1 MKTIAIVAGESSGD
15 LLGSHLIKSLKSI
28 RPDLTFIGIAGPK
41 MIKEGA
47 ASFFSMEE
55 LSVRGYFEALRKLF
69 CLLKLRKNL
78 LNQILD
84 AKPDLFIGID
94 APDFNFWIERQLKKK
109 GIPVIHYVSPSIWA
123 WRGNRL
129 RKIKKSI
136 DHMLT
141 IFPFEKNIYSKANIQ
156 ASFVGHPLAE
166 MIPLHPNKKKAQ
178 NKLKIIKATK
188 VIALLPGSRQ
198 GEVRWHT
205 QLLIDSALEIS
216 KRVRDIK
223 FLVPLPT
230 RETYEIFSKTLFKN
244 THAELDIQ
252 LLIGHA
258 SDAINAADLVIVASG
273 TATLETAL
281 YKKPMIVIYKMSS
294 ISWQILKRMR
304 YLPYISLPNI
314 LLNKFL
320 VPELLQDDATPENIT
335 DQTIEILKD
344 VAYRKNLLIQFTK
357 IHHQLKQNTS
367 DRLNRVV
374 LKFIK

>member
-28 RPDLTFIGIAGPK
+28 RPDLIFIGIAGPK

-47 ASFFSMEE
+47 VSFFSMEE

-69 CLLKLRKNL
+69 RLLKLRKNL

-94 APDFNFWIERQLKKK
+94 VPDFNFWIERQLKKK

-141 IFPFEKNIYSKANIQ
+141 IFPFEKKIYSKANIQ

-178 NKLKIIKATK
+178 DKLKIIKATK

-198 GEVRWHT
+198 GEVRWHA
-205 QLLIDSALEIS
+205 QLLIDSAIEIS

-335 DQTIEILKD
+335 DKTIEILKD

>member
-15 LLGSHLIKSLKSI
+15 LLGSHLIKSLKLA
-28 RPDLTFIGIAGPK
+28 RTDLKFIGVAGPK

-47 ASFFSMEE
+47 TSFFLMEE
-55 LSVRGYFEALRKLF
+55 LSVRGYFEAFRKLF
-69 CLLKLRKNL
+69 HLIKLRKKL
-78 LNQILD
+78 LKQILKE
-84 AKPDLFIGID
+84 KPDLFVGID
-94 APDFNFWIERQLKKK
+94 APDFNFWIEKQLKKK
-109 GIPVIHYVSPSIWA
+109 GVPVIHYVSPSIWA
-123 WRGNRL
+123 WRKSRV

-141 IFPFEKNIYSKANIQ
+141 IFPFEKNIYSKANIP
-156 ASFVGHPLAE
+156 ATFVGHPLAD
-166 MIPLHPNKKKAQ
+166 MIPLYSNKKKAQ
-178 NKLKIIKATK
+178 DKLRIIKATK

-198 GEVRWHT
+198 GEVKWHT
-205 QLLIDSALEIS
+205 QLLIDSAIEIS
-216 KRVRDIK
+216 KKINDVK

-230 RETYEIFSKTLFKN
+230 RETYDIFSKILFKN
-244 THAELDIQ
+244 TQAELDIQ

-304 YLPYISLPNI
+304 YLPFVSLPNI

-320 VPELLQDDATPENIT
+320 VPELLQGDATSENISSKSF
-335 DQTIEILKD
+335 EILKN
-344 VAYRKNLLIQFTK
+344 ASYRKNLLTQFTK

-367 DRLNRVV
+367 DRLNKVI

>member
-15 LLGSHLIKSLKSI
+15 LLGSHLIKSLKSA
-28 RPDLTFIGIAGPK
+28 RSDLKFIGIAGPK

-47 ASFFSMEE
+47 TSFFLMEE
-55 LSVRGYFEALRKLF
+55 LSVRGYFEAFRKLF
-69 CLLKLRKNL
+69 HLIKLRKKL
-78 LNQILD
+78 LNQILNE
-84 AKPDLFIGID
+84 KPDLFIGID
-94 APDFNFWIERQLKKK
+94 APDFNFWVEKQLKRK
-109 GIPVIHYVSPSIWA
+109 GVPVIHYVSPSIWA
-123 WRGNRL
+123 WRRNRL

-141 IFPFEKNIYSKANIQ
+141 IFPFEKNIYSKANIP
-156 ASFVGHPLAE
+156 ASFVGHPLAD
-166 MIPLHPNKKKAQ
+166 MIPLYSNKKKAQ
-178 NKLKIIKATK
+178 DKLKIIKANK
-188 VIALLPGSRQ
+188 VIGLLPGSRQ
-198 GEVRWHT
+198 GEVKWHA
-205 QLLIDSALEIS
+205 QLLIDSAIEIS
-216 KRVRDIK
+216 KKIRDVK

-230 RETYEIFSKTLFKN
+230 RETYDIFSKILFKN

-304 YLPYISLPNI
+304 YLPFVSLPNI

-320 VPELLQDDATPENIT
+320 VPELLQSDATYANISSKA
-335 DQTIEILKD
+335 IEIIKD
-344 VAYRKNLLIQFTK
+344 ASYRKNLLIQFTK

-367 DRLNRVV
+367 DRLNKVI

>member
-1 MKTIAIVAGESSGD
+1 MKTIAIIAGESSGD
-15 LLGSHLIKSLKSI
+15 LLGSHLIKSLKSA
-28 RPDLTFIGIAGPK
+28 RSDLKFIGIAGPK
-41 MIKEGA
+41 MMKEGA
-47 ASFFSMEE
+47 VSFFSMEE
-55 LSVRGYFEALRKLF
+55 LSVRGYFEAFRKLF
-69 CLLKLRKNL
+69 HLIRLRKKL
-78 LNQILD
+78 LNQILRE
-84 AKPDLFIGID
+84 KPVLFIGVD
-94 APDFNFWIERQLKKK
+94 APDFNFWIEKQLKKK
-109 GIPVIHYVSPSIWA
+109 GVPVIHYVSPSIWA

-156 ASFVGHPLAE
+156 ATFVGHPLAE
-166 MIPLHPNKKKAQ
+166 MIPLYPNKKKAQ
-178 NKLKIIKATK
+178 NKLKVIKATK

-198 GEVRWHT
+198 GEVKWHA
-205 QLLIDSALEIS
+205 QLLIDSATEIS
-216 KRVRDIK
+216 KKIRDVK

-230 RETYEIFSKTLFKN
+230 RETYDIFSKTLFKN

-304 YLPYISLPNI
+304 YLPFVSLPNI

-320 VPELLQDDATPENIT
+320 VPELLQSDATSENISSKA
-335 DQTIEILKD
+335 IEILKD
-344 VAYRKNLLIQFTK
+344 ASYRKNLLIQFTK

-367 DRLNRVV
+367 DRLNRVI
-374 LKFIK
+374 LKLIK

>member
-15 LLGSHLIKSLKSI
+15 LLGSHLIRSLKSS
-28 RPDLTFIGIAGPK
+28 RSDLKFIGIAGPK
-41 MIKEGA
+41 MMKEGA
-47 ASFFSMEE
+47 VSLFLMEE
-55 LSVRGYFEALRKLF
+55 LSVRGYFEAFKKLF
-69 CLLKLRKNL
+69 HLIQLRKNL
-78 LNQILD
+78 LNQILNQ
-84 AKPDLFIGID
+84 KPDLFIGVD

-129 RKIKKSI
+129 RKIKKSV

-156 ASFVGHPLAE
+156 ATFVGHPLAE
-166 MIPLHPNKKKAQ
+166 MIPLYSNKKKAQ
-178 NKLKIIKATK
+178 DKLKIIKATK

-198 GEVRWHT
+198 GEVTWHA
-205 QLLIDSALEIS
+205 QLLIDSATEIS
-216 KRVRDIK
+216 KRIRDVK

-230 RETYEIFSKTLFKN
+230 RETYDIFSKTLFKN

-252 LLIGHA
+252 LLVGHA

-304 YLPYISLPNI
+304 YLPFVSLPNI
-314 LLNKFL
+314 LLNKFI
-320 VPELLQDDATPENIT
+320 VPELLQSDATSDNISCKA
-335 DQTIEILKD
+335 IEILKN
-344 VAYRKNLLIQFTK
+344 APYRKNLLIQFTK

-367 DRLNRVV
+367 DRLSKVI

>member
-15 LLGSHLIKSLKSI
+15 LLGSHLIKSLKSA
-28 RPDLTFIGIAGPK
+28 RPDLKFIGIAGPK
-41 MIKEGA
+41 MMKEGA
-47 ASFFSMEE
+47 VSFFSMEE
-55 LSVRGYFEALRKLF
+55 LSVRGYFEVFRKLF
-69 CLLKLRKNL
+69 HLIKLRKKL
-78 LNQILD
+78 LNQILKE
-84 AKPDLFIGID
+84 KPDLFIGVD
-94 APDFNFWIERQLKKK
+94 APDFNFWIEKQLKKK
-109 GIPVIHYVSPSIWA
+109 GVPVIHYVSPSIWA

-136 DHMLT
+136 DHMLI

-156 ASFVGHPLAE
+156 ATFVGHPLAE
-166 MIPLHPNKKKAQ
+166 LIPLYPNKKKAQ

-198 GEVRWHT
+198 GEVKWHA
-205 QLLIDSALEIS
+205 QLLIDSATEIS
-216 KRVRDIK
+216 KKIRDVK
-223 FLVPLPT
+223 FLAPLPT
-230 RETYEIFSKTLFKN
+230 RETYDIFSKTLFKN

-304 YLPYISLPNI
+304 YLPFVSLPNI

-320 VPELLQDDATPENIT
+320 VPELLQSDATSENISSKA
-335 DQTIEILKD
+335 IEILKD
-344 VAYRKNLLIQFTK
+344 ASYRKNLLIQFTK

-367 DRLNRVV
+367 DRLNRVI
-374 LKFIK
+374 LKLIK

>member
-15 LLGSHLIKSLKSI
+15 LLGSHLIRSLKSS
-28 RPDLTFIGIAGPK
+28 RSDLKFIGIAGPK
-41 MIKEGA
+41 MMKEGA
-47 ASFFSMEE
+47 VSLFLMEE
-55 LSVRGYFEALRKLF
+55 LSVRGYFEAFKKLF
-69 CLLKLRKNL
+69 HLIQLRKNL
-78 LNQILD
+78 LNQILNQ
-84 AKPDLFIGID
+84 KPDLFIGVD

-129 RKIKKSI
+129 RKIKKSV

-156 ASFVGHPLAE
+156 ATFVGHPLAE
-166 MIPLHPNKKKAQ
+166 MIPLYSNKKKAQ
-178 NKLKIIKATK
+178 DKLKIIKATK

-198 GEVRWHT
+198 GEVRWHA
-205 QLLIDSALEIS
+205 QLLIDSATEIS
-216 KRVRDIK
+216 KRIRDVK

-230 RETYEIFSKTLFKN
+230 RETYDIFSKTLFKN

-252 LLIGHA
+252 LLVGHA

-304 YLPYISLPNI
+304 YLPFVSLPNI
-314 LLNKFL
+314 LLNKFI
-320 VPELLQDDATPENIT
+320 VPELLQSDATSDNISSKA
-335 DQTIEILKD
+335 IEILKN
-344 VAYRKNLLIQFTK
+344 APYRKNLLIQFTK

-367 DRLNRVV
+367 DRLSKVI

>member
-15 LLGSHLIKSLKSI
+15 LLGSHLIKALRLNRTDLK
-28 RPDLTFIGIAGPK
+28 FIGVAGPK
-41 MIKEGA
+41 MMKEGA
-47 ASFFSMEE
+47 ASYFPMEE

-69 CLLKLRKNL
+69 HLIKLRKNL
-78 LNQILD
+78 LKKILD

-109 GIPVIHYVSPSIWA
+109 GVPVIHYVSPSVWA
-123 WRGNRL
+123 WRGSRL
-129 RKIKKSI
+129 KKIKKSI

-156 ASFVGHPLAE
+156 ATFVGHPLAE
-166 MIPLHPNKKKAQ
+166 MIPLHPSKKKAQ
-178 NKLKIIKATK
+178 DKLKIIKASR

-198 GEVRWHT
+198 GEVKWHT
-205 QLLIDSALEIS
+205 QLLIDSAIEIS
-216 KRVRDIK
+216 KRIRDVK

-244 THAELDIQ
+244 TQAELDIQ

-258 SDAINAADLVIVASG
+258 SIAINAADAVIVASG

-281 YKKPMIVIYKMSS
+281 YKKPMIVIYKMST

-304 YLPYISLPNI
+304 YLPYVSLPNI

-320 VPELLQDDATPENIT
+320 VPELLQNDATPENIT
-335 DQTIEILKD
+335 AKTIEILKD
-344 VAYRKNLLIQFTK
+344 SSYRKHLLVQFTK
-357 IHHQLKQNTS
+357 IHYQLKQNTS
-367 DRLNRVV
+367 DRLNRVI

>member
-15 LLGSHLIKSLKSI
+15 LLGSHLIRSLKSS
-28 RPDLTFIGIAGPK
+28 RSDLKFIGIAGPK
-41 MIKEGA
+41 MMKEGA
-47 ASFFSMEE
+47 VSLFLMEE
-55 LSVRGYFEALRKLF
+55 LSVRGYFEAFKKLF
-69 CLLKLRKNL
+69 HLIQLRKNL
-78 LNQILD
+78 LNQILNQ
-84 AKPDLFIGID
+84 KPDLFIGVD

-129 RKIKKSI
+129 RKIKKSV

-156 ASFVGHPLAE
+156 ATFVGHPLAE
-166 MIPLHPNKKKAQ
+166 MIPLYSNKKKAQ
-178 NKLKIIKATK
+178 DKLKIIKATK

-198 GEVRWHT
+198 GEVTWHA
-205 QLLIDSALEIS
+205 QLLIDSATEIS
-216 KRVRDIK
+216 KRIRDVK

-230 RETYEIFSKTLFKN
+230 RETYDIFSKTLFKN

-252 LLIGHA
+252 LLVGHA

-304 YLPYISLPNI
+304 YLPFVSLPNI
-314 LLNKFL
+314 LLNKFI
-320 VPELLQDDATPENIT
+320 VPELLQSDATSDNISSKA
-335 DQTIEILKD
+335 IEILEN
-344 VAYRKNLLIQFTK
+344 APYRKNLLIQFTK

-367 DRLNRVV
+367 DRLSKVI

>member
-1 MKTIAIVAGESSGD
+1 MKTIAIIAGESSGD
-15 LLGSHLIKSLKSI
+15 LLGSHLIKSLKSA
-28 RPDLTFIGIAGPK
+28 RSDLKFIGIAGPK
-41 MIKEGA
+41 MMKEGA
-47 ASFFSMEE
+47 VSFFSMEE
-55 LSVRGYFEALRKLF
+55 LSVRGYFEAFRKLF
-69 CLLKLRKNL
+69 HLIRLRKKL
-78 LNQILD
+78 LNQILRE
-84 AKPDLFIGID
+84 KPVLFIGVD
-94 APDFNFWIERQLKKK
+94 APDFNFWIEKQLKKK
-109 GIPVIHYVSPSIWA
+109 GVPVIHYVSPSIWA

-156 ASFVGHPLAE
+156 ATFVGHPLAE
-166 MIPLHPNKKKAQ
+166 MIPLYPNKKKAQ
-178 NKLKIIKATK
+178 NKLKVIKATK

-198 GEVRWHT
+198 GEVKWHA
-205 QLLIDSALEIS
+205 QLLIDSATEIS
-216 KRVRDIK
+216 KKIRDVK

-230 RETYEIFSKTLFKN
+230 RETYDIFSKTLFKN

-304 YLPYISLPNI
+304 YLPFVSLPNI

-320 VPELLQDDATPENIT
+320 VPELLQSDATSENISSKAV
-335 DQTIEILKD
+335 EILKD
-344 VAYRKNLLIQFTK
+344 ASYRKNLLTQFTK

-367 DRLNRVV
+367 DRLNRVI
-374 LKFIK
+374 LKLIK

>member
-15 LLGSHLIKSLKSI
+15 LLGSHLIKSLKST
-28 RPDLTFIGIAGPK
+28 RSDLTFIGIAGPK

-47 ASFFSMEE
+47 VSFFSIEE

-69 CLLKLRKNL
+69 RLLKLRKNL

-109 GIPVIHYVSPSIWA
+109 GVPVIHYVSPSIWA
-123 WRGNRL
+123 WRKNRL

-141 IFPFEKNIYSKANIQ
+141 IFPFEKNIYLKANIQ

-166 MIPLHPNKKKAQ
+166 MIPLHPNRKKAQ
-178 NKLKIIKATK
+178 DKLKIIKATK

-198 GEVRWHT
+198 GEVRWHA
-205 QLLIDSALEIS
+205 QLLIDSAIEIS

-230 RETYEIFSKTLFKN
+230 RETYEIFSRTLFRN

-273 TATLETAL
+273 TATLESAL

-320 VPELLQDDATPENIT
+320 VPELLQDDATPGNIT
-335 DQTIEILKD
+335 DKTIEILKD
-344 VAYRKNLLIQFTK
+344 VVYRKNLLIQFTK

-367 DRLNRVV
+367 DRLNKII

>member
-15 LLGSHLIKSLKSI
+15 LLGSHLIKSLKSA
-28 RPDLTFIGIAGPK
+28 RSDLKFIGIAGPK
-41 MIKEGA
+41 MMKEGA
-47 ASFFSMEE
+47 VSFFSMEE
-55 LSVRGYFEALRKLF
+55 LSVRGYFEVFRKLF
-69 CLLKLRKNL
+69 HLIKLRKKL
-78 LNQILD
+78 LNQILKE
-84 AKPDLFIGID
+84 KPDLFIGVD
-94 APDFNFWIERQLKKK
+94 APDFNFWIEKQLKKK
-109 GIPVIHYVSPSIWA
+109 GVTVIHYVSPSIWA

-156 ASFVGHPLAE
+156 ATFVGHPLAE
-166 MIPLHPNKKKAQ
+166 LIPLYPNKKKAQ

-198 GEVRWHT
+198 GEVKWHA
-205 QLLIDSALEIS
+205 QLLIDSATEIS
-216 KRVRDIK
+216 KKIRDVK
-223 FLVPLPT
+223 FLAPLPT
-230 RETYEIFSKTLFKN
+230 RETYDIFSKTLFKN

-304 YLPYISLPNI
+304 YLPFVSLPNI

-320 VPELLQDDATPENIT
+320 VPELLQSDATSENISSKA
-335 DQTIEILKD
+335 IEILKD
-344 VAYRKNLLIQFTK
+344 ASYRKNLLIQFTK

-367 DRLNRVV
+367 DRLNRVI
-374 LKFIK
+374 LKLIK

>member
-15 LLGSHLIKSLKSI
+15 LLGSHLIKSLKSV
-28 RPDLTFIGIAGPK
+28 RSDLKFIGIAGPK
-41 MIKEGA
+41 MMKEGA
-47 ASFFSMEE
+47 NSFFLMEE
-55 LSVRGYFEALRKLF
+55 LSVRGYFEAFRKLF
-69 CLLKLRKNL
+69 HLIKLRKTL
-78 LNQILD
+78 LKQILSE
-84 AKPDLFIGID
+84 KPDLFIGVD

-109 GIPVIHYVSPSIWA
+109 GVPVIHYVSPSIWA
-123 WRGNRL
+123 WRGSRL

-136 DHMLT
+136 NHMLT

-156 ASFVGHPLAE
+156 ATFVGHPLAE
-166 MIPLHPNKKKAQ
+166 MIPLNPNKKKAQ
-178 NKLKIIKATK
+178 DKLKIINAYK

-198 GEVRWHT
+198 GEVKWHA
-205 QLLIDSALEIS
+205 QLLIDSATEIS
-216 KRVRDIK
+216 KKIRDVK

-230 RETYEIFSKTLFKN
+230 RETYDIFSKTLFKN

-304 YLPYISLPNI
+304 YLPFVSLPNI
-314 LLNKFL
+314 LLNKFV
-320 VPELLQDDATPENIT
+320 VPELLQGDATPENISSKAF
-335 DQTIEILKD
+335 EILKD
-344 VAYRKNLLIQFTK
+344 TPYRKNLIIQFAK
-357 IHHQLKQNTS
+357 IHYQLKQNTS
-367 DRLNRVV
+367 DRLNRVI
-374 LKFIK
+374 LKLIK

>member
-15 LLGSHLIKSLKSI
+15 LLGSHLIKALRLNRTDLK
-28 RPDLTFIGIAGPK
+28 FIGVAGPK
-41 MIKEGA
+41 MMKEGA
-47 ASFFSMEE
+47 ASYFPMEE

-69 CLLKLRKNL
+69 HLIKLRKNL
-78 LNQILD
+78 LKKILD

-123 WRGNRL
+123 WRRSRL
-129 RKIKKSI
+129 KKIKKSI

-156 ASFVGHPLAE
+156 ATFVGHPLAE

-178 NKLKIIKATK
+178 DKLKIIKASR

-198 GEVRWHT
+198 GEVKWHA
-205 QLLIDSALEIS
+205 QLLIDSAIEIS
-216 KRVRDIK
+216 KRIRDVK

-244 THAELDIQ
+244 TQAELDIQ

-258 SDAINAADLVIVASG
+258 SIAINAADAVIVASG

-281 YKKPMIVIYKMSS
+281 YKKPMIVIYKMST

-304 YLPYISLPNI
+304 YLPYVSIPNI

-320 VPELLQDDATPENIT
+320 VPELLQNDATPENIT
-335 DQTIEILKD
+335 VKTIEILKD
-344 VAYRKNLLIQFTK
+344 SSYRKHLLVQFTK
-357 IHHQLKQNTS
+357 IHFQLKQNTS
-367 DRLNRVV
+367 DRLNKVI

>member
-15 LLGSHLIKSLKSI
+15 LLGSHLIRSLKSS
-28 RPDLTFIGIAGPK
+28 RSDLKFIGIAGPK
-41 MIKEGA
+41 MMKEGA
-47 ASFFSMEE
+47 VSLFLMEE
-55 LSVRGYFEALRKLF
+55 LSVRGYFEAFKKLF
-69 CLLKLRKNL
+69 HLIQLRKNL
-78 LNQILD
+78 LNQILNQ
-84 AKPDLFIGID
+84 KPDLFIGVD

-129 RKIKKSI
+129 RKIKKSV

-156 ASFVGHPLAE
+156 ATFVGHPLAE
-166 MIPLHPNKKKAQ
+166 MIPLYSNKKKAQ
-178 NKLKIIKATK
+178 DKLKIIKATK

-198 GEVRWHT
+198 GEVTWHA
-205 QLLIDSALEIS
+205 QLLIDSATEIS
-216 KRVRDIK
+216 KRIRDVK

-230 RETYEIFSKTLFKN
+230 RETYDIFSKTLFKN

-252 LLIGHA
+252 LLLGHA

-304 YLPYISLPNI
+304 YLPFVSLPNI
-314 LLNKFL
+314 LLNKFI
-320 VPELLQDDATPENIT
+320 VPELLQSDATSDNISSKA
-335 DQTIEILKD
+335 IEILKN
-344 VAYRKNLLIQFTK
+344 APYRKNLLIQFTK

-367 DRLNRVV
+367 DRLSKVI

>member
-15 LLGSHLIKSLKSI
+15 LLGSHLIKSLKSA
-28 RPDLTFIGIAGPK
+28 RSDLKFIGIAGPK
-41 MIKEGA
+41 MMKEGA
-47 ASFFSMEE
+47 VSFFSMEE
-55 LSVRGYFEALRKLF
+55 LSVRGYFEAFRKLF
-69 CLLKLRKNL
+69 HLIRLRKKL
-78 LNQILD
+78 LNQILRE
-84 AKPDLFIGID
+84 KPVLFIGVD
-94 APDFNFWIERQLKKK
+94 APDFNFWIEKQLKKK
-109 GIPVIHYVSPSIWA
+109 GVPVIHYVSPSIWA

-156 ASFVGHPLAE
+156 ATFVGHPLAE
-166 MIPLHPNKKKAQ
+166 MIPLYPNKKKAQ
-178 NKLKIIKATK
+178 NKLKVIKATK

-198 GEVRWHT
+198 GEVKWHA
-205 QLLIDSALEIS
+205 QLLIDSATEIS
-216 KRVRDIK
+216 KKIRDVK

-230 RETYEIFSKTLFKN
+230 RETYDIFSKTLFKN

-304 YLPYISLPNI
+304 YLPFVSLPNI

-320 VPELLQDDATPENIT
+320 VPELLQSDATSENISSKA
-335 DQTIEILKD
+335 IEILKD
-344 VAYRKNLLIQFTK
+344 ASYRKNLLIQFTK

-367 DRLNRVV
+367 DRLNRVI
-374 LKFIK
+374 LKLIK

>member
-15 LLGSHLIKSLKSI
+15 LLGSHLIKSLKSA
-28 RPDLTFIGIAGPK
+28 RPDLKFIGIAGPK
-41 MIKEGA
+41 MMKEGA
-47 ASFFSMEE
+47 VSFFSMEE
-55 LSVRGYFEALRKLF
+55 LSVRGYFEVFRKLF
-69 CLLKLRKNL
+69 HLIKLRKKL
-78 LNQILD
+78 LNQILKE
-84 AKPDLFIGID
+84 KPDLFIGVD
-94 APDFNFWIERQLKKK
+94 APDFNFWIEKQLKKK
-109 GIPVIHYVSPSIWA
+109 GVPVIHYVSPSIWA

-156 ASFVGHPLAE
+156 ATFVGHPLAE
-166 MIPLHPNKKKAQ
+166 MIPLYPNKKKAQ
-178 NKLKIIKATK
+178 NKLKVIKATK

-198 GEVRWHT
+198 GEVKWHA
-205 QLLIDSALEIS
+205 QLLIDSATEIS
-216 KRVRDIK
+216 KKIRDVK

-230 RETYEIFSKTLFKN
+230 RETYDIFSKTLFKN

-304 YLPYISLPNI
+304 YLPFVSLPNI

-320 VPELLQDDATPENIT
+320 VPELLQSDATSENISSKA
-335 DQTIEILKD
+335 IEILKD
-344 VAYRKNLLIQFTK
+344 ASYRKNLLIQFTK

-367 DRLNRVV
+367 DRLNRVI
-374 LKFIK
+374 LKLIK

>member
-69 CLLKLRKNL
+69 RLLKLRKNL

-314 LLNKFL
+314 LSNKFL

-335 DQTIEILKD
+335 DKTIEILKD

>member
-15 LLGSHLIKSLKSI
+15 LLGSHLIKSLKSA
-28 RPDLTFIGIAGPK
+28 RSDLKFIGIAGPK
-41 MIKEGA
+41 MMKEGA
-47 ASFFSMEE
+47 VSFFSMEE
-55 LSVRGYFEALRKLF
+55 LSVRGYFEVFRKLF
-69 CLLKLRKNL
+69 HLIKLRKKL
-78 LNQILD
+78 LNQILKE
-84 AKPDLFIGID
+84 KPDLFIGVD
-94 APDFNFWIERQLKKK
+94 APDFNFWIEKQLKKK
-109 GIPVIHYVSPSIWA
+109 GVPVIHYVSPSIWA

-136 DHMLT
+136 DHMLI

-156 ASFVGHPLAE
+156 ATFVGHPLAE
-166 MIPLHPNKKKAQ
+166 MIPLYPNKKKAQ
-178 NKLKIIKATK
+178 NKLKVIKATK

-198 GEVRWHT
+198 GEVKWHA
-205 QLLIDSALEIS
+205 QLLIDSATEIS
-216 KRVRDIK
+216 KKIRDVK
-223 FLVPLPT
+223 FLAPLPT
-230 RETYEIFSKTLFKN
+230 RETYDIFSKTLFKN

-304 YLPYISLPNI
+304 YLPFVSLPNI

-320 VPELLQDDATPENIT
+320 VPELLQSDATSENISSKA
-335 DQTIEILKD
+335 IEILKD
-344 VAYRKNLLIQFTK
+344 ASYRKNLLIQFTK

-367 DRLNRVV
+367 DRLNRVI
-374 LKFIK
+374 LKLIK

>member
-15 LLGSHLIKSLKSI
+15 LLGSHLIRSLKSS
-28 RPDLTFIGIAGPK
+28 RSDLKFIGIAGPK
-41 MIKEGA
+41 MMKEGA
-47 ASFFSMEE
+47 VSLFLMEE
-55 LSVRGYFEALRKLF
+55 LSVRGYFEAFKKLF
-69 CLLKLRKNL
+69 HLIQLRKNL
-78 LNQILD
+78 LNQILNQ
-84 AKPDLFIGID
+84 KPDLFIGVD

-129 RKIKKSI
+129 RKIKKSV

-156 ASFVGHPLAE
+156 ATFVGHPLAE
-166 MIPLHPNKKKAQ
+166 MIPLYSNKKKAQ
-178 NKLKIIKATK
+178 DKLKIIKATK

-198 GEVRWHT
+198 GEVTWHA
-205 QLLIDSALEIS
+205 QLLIDSATEIS
-216 KRVRDIK
+216 KRIRDVK

-230 RETYEIFSKTLFKN
+230 RETYDIFSKTLFKN
-244 THAELDIQ
+244 THVELDIQ
-252 LLIGHA
+252 LLVGHA

-304 YLPYISLPNI
+304 YLPFVSLPNI
-314 LLNKFL
+314 LLNKFI
-320 VPELLQDDATPENIT
+320 VPELLQSDATSDNISSKA
-335 DQTIEILKD
+335 IEILKN
-344 VAYRKNLLIQFTK
+344 APYRKNLLIQFTK

-367 DRLNRVV
+367 DRLSKVI

>member
-15 LLGSHLIKSLKSI
+15 LLGSHLIKALRLNRTDLK
-28 RPDLTFIGIAGPK
+28 FIGVAGPK
-41 MIKEGA
+41 MMKEGA
-47 ASFFSMEE
+47 ASYFPMEE

-69 CLLKLRKNL
+69 HLIKLRKNL
-78 LNQILD
+78 LKKILD

-123 WRGNRL
+123 WRRSRL
-129 RKIKKSI
+129 KKIKKSV

-156 ASFVGHPLAE
+156 ATFVGHPLAE

-178 NKLKIIKATK
+178 DKLKIIKASK

-198 GEVRWHT
+198 GEVKWHA
-205 QLLIDSALEIS
+205 QLLIDSAIEIS
-216 KRVRDIK
+216 KRIRDVK

-244 THAELDIQ
+244 TQAELDIQ

-258 SDAINAADLVIVASG
+258 SIAINAADAVIVASG

-281 YKKPMIVIYKMSS
+281 YKKPMIVIYKMST

-304 YLPYISLPNI
+304 YLPYVSIPNI

-320 VPELLQDDATPENIT
+320 VPELLQNDATPENIT
-335 DQTIEILKD
+335 AKTIEILKD
-344 VAYRKNLLIQFTK
+344 SSYRKHLLVQFTK
-357 IHHQLKQNTS
+357 IHFQLKQNTS
-367 DRLNRVV
+367 DRLNKVI

>member
-15 LLGSHLIKSLKSI
+15 LLGSHLIKALRLNRTDLK
-28 RPDLTFIGIAGPK
+28 FIGVAGPK
-41 MIKEGA
+41 MMKEGA
-47 ASFFSMEE
+47 ASYFPMEE

-69 CLLKLRKNL
+69 HLIKLRKNL
-78 LNQILD
+78 LKKILD

-123 WRGNRL
+123 WRGSRL
-129 RKIKKSI
+129 KKIKKSI

-156 ASFVGHPLAE
+156 ATFVGHPLAE

-178 NKLKIIKATK
+178 DKLKIIKASR

-198 GEVRWHT
+198 GEVKWHA
-205 QLLIDSALEIS
+205 QLLIDSAIEIS
-216 KRVRDIK
+216 KKIRDVK

-244 THAELDIQ
+244 TQAELDIQ

-258 SDAINAADLVIVASG
+258 SIAINAADVVIVASG

-281 YKKPMIVIYKMSS
+281 YKKPMIVIYKMST

-304 YLPYISLPNI
+304 YLPYVSIPNI

-320 VPELLQDDATPENIT
+320 VPELLQNDATPENIT
-335 DQTIEILKD
+335 AKTIEILKD
-344 VAYRKNLLIQFTK
+344 SSYRKHLLVQFTK
-357 IHHQLKQNTS
+357 IHFQLKQNTS
-367 DRLNRVV
+367 DRLNKVI

>member
-15 LLGSHLIKSLKSI
+15 LLGSHLIRSLKSS
-28 RPDLTFIGIAGPK
+28 RSDLKFIGIAGPK
-41 MIKEGA
+41 MMKEGA
-47 ASFFSMEE
+47 VSLFLMEE
-55 LSVRGYFEALRKLF
+55 LSVRGYFEAFKKLF
-69 CLLKLRKNL
+69 HLIQLRKNL
-78 LNQILD
+78 LNQILNQ
-84 AKPDLFIGID
+84 KPDLFIGVD

-129 RKIKKSI
+129 RKIKKSV

-156 ASFVGHPLAE
+156 ATFVGHPLAE
-166 MIPLHPNKKKAQ
+166 MIPLYSNKKKAQ
-178 NKLKIIKATK
+178 DKLKIIKATK

-198 GEVRWHT
+198 GEVTWHA
-205 QLLIDSALEIS
+205 QLLIDSATEIS
-216 KRVRDIK
+216 KRIHDVK

-230 RETYEIFSKTLFKN
+230 RETYDIFSKTLFKN

-252 LLIGHA
+252 LLVGHA

-304 YLPYISLPNI
+304 YLPFVSLPNI
-314 LLNKFL
+314 LLNKFI
-320 VPELLQDDATPENIT
+320 VPELLQSDATSDNISSKA
-335 DQTIEILKD
+335 IEILKN
-344 VAYRKNLLIQFTK
+344 APYRKNLLIQFTK

-367 DRLNRVV
+367 DRLSKVI

>member
-15 LLGSHLIKSLKSI
+15 LLGSHLIRSLKSS
-28 RPDLTFIGIAGPK
+28 RSDLKFIGIAGPK
-41 MIKEGA
+41 MMKEGA
-47 ASFFSMEE
+47 VSLFLMEE
-55 LSVRGYFEALRKLF
+55 LSVRGYFEAFKKLF
-69 CLLKLRKNL
+69 HLIQLRKNL
-78 LNQILD
+78 LNQILNQ
-84 AKPDLFIGID
+84 KPDLFIGVD

-156 ASFVGHPLAE
+156 ATFVGHPLAE
-166 MIPLHPNKKKAQ
+166 MIPLYSNKKKAQ
-178 NKLKIIKATK
+178 DKLKIIKATK

-198 GEVRWHT
+198 GEVTWHA
-205 QLLIDSALEIS
+205 QLLIDSATEIS
-216 KRVRDIK
+216 KRIRDVK

-230 RETYEIFSKTLFKN
+230 RETYDIFSKTLFKN

-252 LLIGHA
+252 LLVGHA

-304 YLPYISLPNI
+304 YLPFVSLPNI
-314 LLNKFL
+314 LLNKFI
-320 VPELLQDDATPENIT
+320 VPELLQSDATSDNISSKA
-335 DQTIEILKD
+335 IEILKN
-344 VAYRKNLLIQFTK
+344 APYRKNLLIQFTK

-367 DRLNRVV
+367 DRLSKVI

>member
-15 LLGSHLIKSLKSI
+15 LLGSHLIKSLKAVRS
-28 RPDLTFIGIAGPK
+28 DLKFIGIAGPK

-47 ASFFSMEE
+47 TSFFLMEE
-55 LSVRGYFEALRKLF
+55 LSVRGYFEAFRKLF
-69 CLLKLRKNL
+69 HLIKLRKKL
-78 LNQILD
+78 LNQILKE
-84 AKPDLFIGID
+84 KPDLFIGVD
-94 APDFNFWIERQLKKK
+94 APDFNFWIEKQLKKK

-123 WRGNRL
+123 WRGGRL

-156 ASFVGHPLAE
+156 ATFVGHPLAE
-166 MIPLHPNKKKAQ
+166 MIPLYPNKKKAQ
-178 NKLKIIKATK
+178 IKLKIIKATK

-198 GEVRWHT
+198 GEVKWHA
-205 QLLIDSALEIS
+205 QLLIDSATEIS
-216 KRVRDIK
+216 KKIRDVK

-230 RETYEIFSKTLFKN
+230 RETYDIFSKTLFKN
-244 THAELDIQ
+244 TQAELDIQ

-258 SDAINAADLVIVASG
+258 SDAINAADLVVVASG

-304 YLPYISLPNI
+304 YLPFVSLPNI

-320 VPELLQDDATPENIT
+320 VPELLQSDATSENISSKA
-335 DQTIEILKD
+335 IEILKD
-344 VAYRKNLLIQFTK
+344 ASYRKNLLLQFTK

-367 DRLNRVV
+367 DRLNKVI

>member
-15 LLGSHLIKSLKSI
+15 LLGSHLIKSLKST

-47 ASFFSMEE
+47 VSFFSMEE

-69 CLLKLRKNL
+69 RLLKLRKNL

-109 GIPVIHYVSPSIWA
+109 GVSVIHYVSPSIWA
-123 WRGNRL
+123 WRKNRL

-141 IFPFEKNIYSKANIQ
+141 IFPFEKNIYLKANIQ

-166 MIPLHPNKKKAQ
+166 MIPLHSNRKKAQ
-178 NKLKIIKATK
+178 DKLKIIKANK

-198 GEVRWHT
+198 GEVRWHA
-205 QLLIDSALEIS
+205 QLLIDSAIEIS
-216 KRVRDIK
+216 KSVRDTK

-244 THAELDIQ
+244 TNTELDIQ

-294 ISWQILKRMR
+294 ISWQILKRLR

-320 VPELLQDDATPENIT
+320 VPELLQDDATPQNIS
-335 DQTIEILKD
+335 DKTIEILKD

-367 DRLNRVV
+367 DRLNRVI

>member
-15 LLGSHLIKSLKSI
+15 LIGSHLIKSLKAVRS
-28 RPDLTFIGIAGPK
+28 DLKFIGIAGPK

-47 ASFFSMEE
+47 TSFFLMEE
-55 LSVRGYFEALRKLF
+55 LSVRGYFEAFRKLF
-69 CLLKLRKNL
+69 HLIKLRKKL
-78 LNQILD
+78 LNQILKE
-84 AKPDLFIGID
+84 KPDLFIGVD
-94 APDFNFWIERQLKKK
+94 APDFNFWIEKQLKKK

-123 WRGNRL
+123 WRGGRL

-156 ASFVGHPLAE
+156 ATFVGHPLAE
-166 MIPLHPNKKKAQ
+166 MIPLYPNKKKAQ
-178 NKLKIIKATK
+178 IKLKIIKATK

-198 GEVRWHT
+198 GEVKWHA
-205 QLLIDSALEIS
+205 QLLIDSATEIS
-216 KRVRDIK
+216 KKIRDVK

-230 RETYEIFSKTLFKN
+230 RETYDIFSKTLFKN
-244 THAELDIQ
+244 TQAELDIQ

-258 SDAINAADLVIVASG
+258 SDAINAADLVVVASG

-304 YLPYISLPNI
+304 YLPFVSLPNI

-320 VPELLQDDATPENIT
+320 VPELLQSDATSENISSKA
-335 DQTIEILKD
+335 IEILKD
-344 VAYRKNLLIQFTK
+344 ASYRKNLLLQFTK

-367 DRLNRVV
+367 DRLNKVI

>member
-15 LLGSHLIKSLKSI
+15 LLGSHLIKALRLNRTDLK
-28 RPDLTFIGIAGPK
+28 FIGVAGPK

-47 ASFFSMEE
+47 ASYFPMEE

-69 CLLKLRKNL
+69 HLIKLRKNL
-78 LNQILD
+78 LKKILD

-123 WRGNRL
+123 WRRSRL
-129 RKIKKSI
+129 KKIKKSI

-156 ASFVGHPLAE
+156 ATFVGHPLAE

-178 NKLKIIKATK
+178 DKLKIIKASR

-198 GEVRWHT
+198 GEVKWHA
-205 QLLIDSALEIS
+205 QLLIDSAIEIS
-216 KRVRDIK
+216 KRIRDVK

-244 THAELDIQ
+244 TQAELDIQ

-258 SDAINAADLVIVASG
+258 SIAINAADAVIVASG

-281 YKKPMIVIYKMSS
+281 YKKPMIVIYKMST

-304 YLPYISLPNI
+304 YLPYVSIPNI

-320 VPELLQDDATPENIT
+320 VPELLQNDATPENIT
-335 DQTIEILKD
+335 AKTIEILKD
-344 VAYRKNLLIQFTK
+344 SSYRKHLLVQFTK
-357 IHHQLKQNTS
+357 IHFQLKQNTS
-367 DRLNRVV
+367 DRLNKVI

>member
-15 LLGSHLIKSLKSI
+15 LLGSHLIKALSLN
-28 RPDLTFIGIAGPK
+28 RTDLKFIGVAGPK
-41 MIKEGA
+41 MMKEGA
-47 ASFFSMEE
+47 ASYFPMEE

-69 CLLKLRKNL
+69 HLIKLRKNL
-78 LNQILD
+78 LKKILD

-123 WRGNRL
+123 WRRSRL
-129 RKIKKSI
+129 KKIKKSI

-156 ASFVGHPLAE
+156 ATFVGHPLAE

-178 NKLKIIKATK
+178 DKLKIIKASK

-198 GEVRWHT
+198 GEVKWHA
-205 QLLIDSALEIS
+205 QLLIDSAIEIS
-216 KRVRDIK
+216 KRIRDVK

-244 THAELDIQ
+244 TQAELDIQ

-258 SDAINAADLVIVASG
+258 SIAINAADAVIVASG

-281 YKKPMIVIYKMSS
+281 YKKPMIVIYKMST

-304 YLPYISLPNI
+304 YLPYVSIPNI

-320 VPELLQDDATPENIT
+320 VPELLQNDATPENIT
-335 DQTIEILKD
+335 AKTIEILKD
-344 VAYRKNLLIQFTK
+344 SSYRKHLLVQFTK
-357 IHHQLKQNTS
+357 IHFQLKQNTS
-367 DRLNRVV
+367 DRLNKVI

>member
-1 MKTIAIVAGESSGD
+1 LKLARSD
-15 LLGSHLIKSLKSI
+15 LK
-28 RPDLTFIGIAGPK
+28 FIGVAGPK

-47 ASFFSMEE
+47 TSFFLMEE
-55 LSVRGYFEALRKLF
+55 LSVRGYFEAFRKLF
-69 CLLKLRKNL
+69 HLIKLRKKL
-78 LNQILD
+78 LKQILKE
-84 AKPDLFIGID
+84 KPDLFVGID
-94 APDFNFWIERQLKKK
+94 APDFNFWIEKQLKKK
-109 GIPVIHYVSPSIWA
+109 GVPVIHYVSPSIWA
-123 WRGNRL
+123 WRKSRV

-141 IFPFEKNIYSKANIQ
+141 IFPFEKNIYSKANIP
-156 ASFVGHPLAE
+156 ATFVGHPLAD
-166 MIPLHPNKKKAQ
+166 MIPLYSNKKKAQ
-178 NKLKIIKATK
+178 DKLRIIKATK

-198 GEVRWHT
+198 GEVKWHT
-205 QLLIDSALEIS
+205 QLLIDSAIEIS
-216 KRVRDIK
+216 KKINDVK

-230 RETYEIFSKTLFKN
+230 RETYDIFSKILFKN
-244 THAELDIQ
+244 TQAELDIQ

-304 YLPYISLPNI
+304 YLPFVSLPNI

-320 VPELLQDDATPENIT
+320 VPELLQGDATSENISSKSF
-335 DQTIEILKD
+335 EILKD
-344 VAYRKNLLIQFTK
+344 ASYRKNLLTQFTK

-367 DRLNRVV
+367 DRLNRVI
-374 LKFIK
+374 LKFLK

>member
-15 LLGSHLIKSLKSI
+15 LLGSHLIRSLKSS
-28 RPDLTFIGIAGPK
+28 RSDLKFIGIAGPK
-41 MIKEGA
+41 MMKEGA
-47 ASFFSMEE
+47 VSLFLMEE
-55 LSVRGYFEALRKLF
+55 LSVRGYFEAFKKLF
-69 CLLKLRKNL
+69 HLIQLRKNL
-78 LNQILD
+78 LNQILNQ
-84 AKPDLFIGID
+84 KPDLFIGVD

-129 RKIKKSI
+129 RKIKKSV

-156 ASFVGHPLAE
+156 ATFVGHPLAE
-166 MIPLHPNKKKAQ
+166 MIPLYSNKKKAQ
-178 NKLKIIKATK
+178 DKLKIIKATK

-198 GEVRWHT
+198 GEVTWHA
-205 QLLIDSALEIS
+205 QLLIDSATEIS
-216 KRVRDIK
+216 KRIRDVK

-230 RETYEIFSKTLFKN
+230 RETYDIFSKTLFKN
-244 THAELDIQ
+244 THEELDIQ
-252 LLIGHA
+252 LLVGHA

-304 YLPYISLPNI
+304 YLPFVSLPNI
-314 LLNKFL
+314 LLNKFI
-320 VPELLQDDATPENIT
+320 VPELLQSDATSDNISSKA
-335 DQTIEILKD
+335 IEILKNTL
-344 VAYRKNLLIQFTK
+344 YRKNLLIQFTK

-367 DRLNRVV
+367 DRLSKVI

>member
-15 LLGSHLIKSLKSI
+15 LLGSHLIRSLKSS
-28 RPDLTFIGIAGPK
+28 RSDLKFIGIAGPK
-41 MIKEGA
+41 MMKEGA
-47 ASFFSMEE
+47 VSLFLMEE
-55 LSVRGYFEALRKLF
+55 LSVRGYFEAFKKLF
-69 CLLKLRKNL
+69 HLIQLRKNL
-78 LNQILD
+78 LNQILNQ
-84 AKPDLFIGID
+84 KPDLFIGVD

-156 ASFVGHPLAE
+156 ATFVGHPLAE
-166 MIPLHPNKKKAQ
+166 MIPLYSNKKKAQ
-178 NKLKIIKATK
+178 DKLKIIKATN

-198 GEVRWHT
+198 GEVTWHA
-205 QLLIDSALEIS
+205 QLLIDSATEIS
-216 KRVRDIK
+216 KRIRDVK

-230 RETYEIFSKTLFKN
+230 RETYDIFSKTLFKN

-252 LLIGHA
+252 LLVGHA

-304 YLPYISLPNI
+304 YLPFVSLPNI
-314 LLNKFL
+314 LLNKFI
-320 VPELLQDDATPENIT
+320 VPELLQSDATSDNISSKA
-335 DQTIEILKD
+335 IEILKN
-344 VAYRKNLLIQFTK
+344 APYRKNLLIQFTK

-367 DRLNRVV
+367 DRLSKVI